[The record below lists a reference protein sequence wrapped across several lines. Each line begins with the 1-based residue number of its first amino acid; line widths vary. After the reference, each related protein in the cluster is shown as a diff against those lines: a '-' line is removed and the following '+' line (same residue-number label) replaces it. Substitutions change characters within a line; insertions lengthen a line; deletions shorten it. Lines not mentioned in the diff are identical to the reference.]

1 MYKVSTTNQFKKD
14 LKQAQSQGKDMNKF
28 KEVVTMLANGQK
40 LPEKYRDHNLSGNYQ
55 SCRECHITPDW
66 LLIYK
71 IYDKEL
77 ILLLNR
83 IGSHSSLFR

>member
-1 MYKVSTTNQFKKD
+1 MYKVNYTNQFKKD
-14 LKQAQSQGKDMNKF
+14 LKLAQAQGKDINKL
-28 KEVVTMLANGQK
+28 KVVVDILVAGDE
-40 LPEKYRDHNLSGNYQ
+40 LPEKYHDHNLTGKYQ

-71 IYDKEL
+71 IYDTEL

-83 IGSHSSLFR
+83 VGSHASLFK

>member
-1 MYKVSTTNQFKKD
+1 MYNVNYTNQFKKD
-14 LKQAQSQGKDMNKF
+14 LKLAKAQGKDIDKL
-28 KEVVTMLANGQK
+28 KEVVDMLAAGIE
-40 LPEKYRDHNLSGNYQ
+40 LPEKYHDHNLTGNYQ

-83 IGSHSSLFR
+83 IGSHASLFR

>member
-1 MYKVSTTNQFKKD
+1 MYKVDYTNQFKKD
-14 LKQAQSQGKDMNKF
+14 LKLAKAQGRDINKL
-28 KEVVTMLANGQK
+28 KEVVAILASGK
-40 LPEKYRDHNLSGNYQ
+40 ELPEKYCDHNLTGNYQ
-55 SCRECHITPDW
+55 SCRECHIMPDW

-71 IYDKEL
+71 IYEDEL